1 MRIRFDRGT
10 LVLEAEREADNP
22 GAIPGVA
29 WDPEL
34 HTWRLPADQYAALTE
49 RLADAGV
56 QVTDELRG
64 RAAAMSWRLQ
74 PLRWYQNAALA
85 SWLAAGARGVVA
97 LPTGAGK
104 TLVALEAIARLGV
117 CALCLVPTRVLLD
130 QWARALVA
138 ASSHPIG
145 RLGDGDHVVA
155 PVTVATYASATAWA
169 PRIGDRFGLVIV
181 DEAHHL
187 GAWCPTEVF
196 EMLVA
201 PARLGLTATPPEDT
215 AVLER
220 HVGAVVYSLRVSDLA
235 GDALADHELVS
246 VPIALGAVERR
257 RYRELRGRFAA
268 GYAAFQRDMP
278 DGAWSEFVRTAAQTS
293 RGRAALAAWREYRA
307 LLAYPDGKRAAL
319 REILERHKG
328 SRALVFTA
336 DNATAYAI
344 ARELLVMPITCEIR
358 RGERTR
364 AIAGF
369 RSGECPVLVSS
380 QVLEEGFDVPD
391 ADLAIVVGGSS
402 SPRRY
407 VQRVGRVLRPKAG
420 KRALIYELAVSET
433 TETADV
439 ARRRSG
445 LGGPAQAPAQVVMG
459 GVS

>member
-10 LVLEAEREADNP
+10 LVLEAEHAADDP
-22 GAIPGVA
+22 GALPGVA
-29 WDPEL
+29 WDPDL
-34 HTWRLPADQYAALTE
+34 HAWRLPADQHATLTGW
-49 RLADAGV
+49 LAEAGMV
-56 QVTDELRG
+56 VSDELRERG
-64 RAAAMSWRLQ
+64 AEMSWRL
-74 PLRWYQNAALA
+74 PAMRWYQEAALA
-85 SWLAAGARGVVA
+85 SWLAARTRGVVA

-117 CALCLVPTRVLLD
+117 ATLCLVPTRVLLD
-130 QWARALVA
+130 QWARALAA

-145 RLGDGDHVVA
+145 RLGDGEHVVA

-169 PRIGDRFGLVIV
+169 PRIGDRFGLVVV

-187 GAWCPTEVF
+187 GGWCPTEVF

-201 PARLGLTATPPEDT
+201 PARLGLTATPPEDL
-215 AVLER
+215 AAIER
-220 HVGAVVYSLRVSDLA
+220 HVGPVVYSLRVSDLA
-235 GDALADHELVS
+235 GDALAEHELIS
-246 VPIALGAVERR
+246 VPIALGTAERR

-268 GYAAFQRDMP
+268 SYAAFQREMP
-278 DGAWSEFVRTAAQTS
+278 DGAWSEYVRRATQTP
-293 RGRAALAAWREYRA
+293 RGRAGLAAWREYRG

-319 REILERHKG
+319 REILARHRG

-336 DNATAYAI
+336 DNTTAYAI

-358 RGERTR
+358 RSERTR

-407 VQRVGRVLRPKAG
+407 VQRVGRVLRPRQG
-420 KRALIYELAVSET
+420 KRARIYELAVSET

-439 ARRRSG
+439 TRRRAG
-445 LGGPAQAPAQVVMG
+445 LGGHARTAAHTAG